1 MKVNRNLFKNKD
13 YFIED
18 DLDFSSEVFNPN
30 HIRKIGKTHV
40 KITGND
46 YDDFLVLDFDIKS
59 EVIGVCSYSLEDVPL
74 NIKTNASLSFTYDE
88 EDEETIHIDKPIFD
102 VDEYIIDLIVSEVPM
117 KIVKKGAKL
126 PTNGNGYRVLSED
139 EYNKEQEEKVDPRW
153 AALDD
158 INLVD

>member
-18 DLDFSSEVFNPN
+18 DLDFSNESFNPN

-40 KITGND
+40 RITGND
-46 YDDFLVLDFDIKS
+46 YDDYLILDFDIKS

-74 NIKTNASLSFTYDE
+74 TIKCHASLSFTYEE
-88 EDEETIHIDKPIFD
+88 EDEETIHIENPIFD

-126 PTNGNGYRVLSED
+126 PTSGAGYRVLTED

-153 AALDD
+153 KALDD
-158 INLVD
+158 INLED

>member
-18 DLDFSSEVFNPN
+18 DLDFSNESFNPN

-46 YDDFLVLDFDIKS
+46 YDDYLILDFDIKS
-59 EVIGVCSYSLEDVPL
+59 EVVGVCSYSLEDVPL
-74 NIKTNASLSFTYDE
+74 SIKAKASLSFTYEE
-88 EDEETIHIDKPIFD
+88 EDEETIHIDSPIFD

-126 PTNGNGYRVLSED
+126 PTSGAGYRVLTED

-153 AALDD
+153 KALDD
-158 INLVD
+158 INLED